1 MERDKLDMN
10 GETTNLH
17 IKREANDQV
26 LEISSTGYGL
36 ESVSRREVAEG
47 KNEMASPMKE
57 QPFVEN
63 NHE

>member
-1 MERDKLDMN
+1 MERDKLDMK

-36 ESVSRREVAEG
+36 ESVSRREAAED
-47 KNEMASPMKE
+47 KNEMTSPMKE

-63 NHE
+63 KHE